1 MDLLSPM
8 TVVGAIGALA
18 VLVAGFVITLANRGS
33 ETVVLGF
40 AAMAAASV
48 LFVLQLFFQLRA
60 TAPTTAGVGTQSII
74 NLTSRSV
81 IPLHASNGVRADLE
95 RQAVEWLSTTSPR
108 AFENPNKLGR
118 DLAAFSILNFF
129 VNAAVDWRMT
139 TTAYRFPAMGRDSVI
154 TFFDYQPGES
164 AFALSEGDL
173 RAALRAGGN
182 VFAEQGHV
190 TGGRVF
196 GYDNVRIERGQVQR
210 RVNEPEASIVREIYE
225 RAALGEG
232 IRGIAAALNGR
243 SVPAPRAQRGRPEGW
258 SASTVRA
265 VLERPLYRGEIIF
278 GRSAKAYGRE
288 LRRVYRNSRREKGQV
303 PRPENTW
310 LRVP

>member
-1 MDLLSPM
+1 MDLVSPM

-18 VLVAGFVITLANRGS
+18 ALVAGFVITLANRGS

-40 AAMAAASV
+40 AAMAAALV

-60 TAPTTAGVGTQSII
+60 TAPTTAGVGTQIII
-74 NLTSRSV
+74 NLTSPSV

-95 RQAVEWLSTTSPR
+95 RRAVEWLSTTSPR

-129 VNAAVDWRMT
+129 INAAVDWRMT

-164 AFALSEGDL
+164 VFALSEGDL

-182 VFAEQGHV
+182 VFADGPLAISSNGLRLPRGTTFSIGEAPAPSLRTTLTLRNAISRLDFVITPAGMV
-190 TGGRVF
+190 TGPMRPPAP
-196 GYDNVRIERGQVQR
+196 GQGV
-210 RVNEPEASIVREIYE
+210 
-225 RAALGEG
+225 ALGQGPLVGLPDSLYAVELLKISIQASFDWKRAHHPDVPEHRAWVDRIQQG
-232 IRGIAAALNGR
+232 LADWFKLAA
-243 SVPAPRAQRGRPEGW
+243 
-258 SASTVRA
+258 
-265 VLERPLYRGEIIF
+265 
-278 GRSAKAYGRE
+278 
-288 LRRVYRNSRREKGQV
+288 
-303 PRPENTW
+303 
-310 LRVP
+310 